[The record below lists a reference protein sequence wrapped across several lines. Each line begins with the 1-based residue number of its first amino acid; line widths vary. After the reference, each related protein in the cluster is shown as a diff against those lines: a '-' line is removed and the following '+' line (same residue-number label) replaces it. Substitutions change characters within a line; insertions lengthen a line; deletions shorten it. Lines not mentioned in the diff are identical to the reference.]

1 MAAVVAAA
9 GAMGDVGTKFVV
21 TASNEVGG
29 GSAKFVL
36 KKWAAVDS
44 TPACSRGVGDELEV
58 VELDGSWMRAKATA
72 ASKGGWFSSE
82 AGGYAVPAAPEAPAA
97 RTRGPEIT
105 LKVMHPEHKDHKVMT
120 VEVYADTP
128 VVDLK
133 ATNRGGKRART
144 SQLPRLL
151 SRPFPLATIC
161 RETGLK
167 EKPLLPVKKYN
178 SGPVDDDHKA
188 MMESRLKDYVN
199 WIPCDAKDTV
209 RDVGYANGD
218 AFAFTYLG
226 TAQDDLK
233 EDLKWIAPM
242 YSDSDDDD
250 SDHEWTYEKYVA
262 QQRGSGGAG
271 VISDRPGAAAAAGGD
286 ADFMDP
292 IEPHAVGTSAP
303 PRARAMTTAHAI
315 AFCAGPLIVALL
327 LAISGAFTQSAKT
340 AARPPHAHVAF
351 TSRFGARLSGNAH
364 SLLLVCLMAALAEC
378 WNSVVTPDL
387 GSVLGVELQGT
398 LLNLS
403 GAALGGFAAVLA
415 AHGGRRGA
423 LWSAFNDGFVA
434 AYTSF
439 VFFVVHAAELAA
451 RGAGDPS
458 TSAKRDKETVD
469 LSTPYLLGCLLLGPA
484 FHLLG
489 RRAALAAFPPPAA
502 PPPGDAAGLA
512 APLAALL
519 AAALARECA
528 AGPGRG
534 AALAFGCA
542 VTALACVAGELVGHL
557 VHEGEVNWGTA
568 FANAVALCVEINQ

>member
-1 MAAVVAAA
+1 MPSRSSRVAARSS
-9 GAMGDVGTKFVV
+9 GQPRRNVR
-21 TASNEVGG
+21 
-29 GSAKFVL
+29 
-36 KKWAAVDS
+36 AA
-44 TPACSRGVGDELEV
+44 E
-58 VELDGSWMRAKATA
+58 
-72 ASKGGWFSSE
+72 
-82 AGGYAVPAAPEAPAA
+82 
-97 RTRGPEIT
+97 
-105 LKVMHPEHKDHKVMT
+105 
-120 VEVYADTP
+120 
-128 VVDLK
+128 
-133 ATNRGGKRART
+133 
-144 SQLPRLL
+144 
-151 SRPFPLATIC
+151 
-161 RETGLK
+161 
-167 EKPLLPVKKYN
+167 
-178 SGPVDDDHKA
+178 
-188 MMESRLKDYVN
+188 
-199 WIPCDAKDTV
+199 
-209 RDVGYANGD
+209 
-218 AFAFTYLG
+218 
-226 TAQDDLK
+226 
-233 EDLKWIAPM
+233 
-242 YSDSDDDD
+242 
-250 SDHEWTYEKYVA
+250 
-262 QQRGSGGAG
+262 
-271 VISDRPGAAAAAGGD
+271 
-286 ADFMDP
+286 
-292 IEPHAVGTSAP
+292 
-303 PRARAMTTAHAI
+303 RARAMTTAHAI

-439 VFFVVHAAELAA
+439 VFFVVHAAELGA
-451 RGAGDPS
+451 RGAGEPS

-484 FHLLG
+484 FHLALG
-489 RRAALAAFPPPAA
+489 RRCPPPA

-542 VTALACVAGELVGHL
+542 ATALACVAGELVGHL
-557 VHEGEVNWGTA
+557 VDYELPGAAQVHEGEVNWGTA

>member
-1 MAAVVAAA
+1 
-9 GAMGDVGTKFVV
+9 
-21 TASNEVGG
+21 
-29 GSAKFVL
+29 
-36 KKWAAVDS
+36 
-44 TPACSRGVGDELEV
+44 
-58 VELDGSWMRAKATA
+58 
-72 ASKGGWFSSE
+72 
-82 AGGYAVPAAPEAPAA
+82 
-97 RTRGPEIT
+97 
-105 LKVMHPEHKDHKVMT
+105 
-120 VEVYADTP
+120 
-128 VVDLK
+128 
-133 ATNRGGKRART
+133 
-144 SQLPRLL
+144 
-151 SRPFPLATIC
+151 
-161 RETGLK
+161 
-167 EKPLLPVKKYN
+167 
-178 SGPVDDDHKA
+178 
-188 MMESRLKDYVN
+188 
-199 WIPCDAKDTV
+199 
-209 RDVGYANGD
+209 
-218 AFAFTYLG
+218 
-226 TAQDDLK
+226 
-233 EDLKWIAPM
+233 
-242 YSDSDDDD
+242 
-250 SDHEWTYEKYVA
+250 
-262 QQRGSGGAG
+262 
-271 VISDRPGAAAAAGGD
+271 
-286 ADFMDP
+286 
-292 IEPHAVGTSAP
+292 
-303 PRARAMTTAHAI
+303 MTTAHAI

-451 RGAGDPS
+451 RGAWDPP

-489 RRAALAAFPPPAA
+489 RRAARALAAFPPPAA

-542 VTALACVAGELVGHL
+542 VTAPRASPASSSATSSTTSCPSPPATGAATAHPGARASPGAAQ